1 MAWLLEPFAEQ
12 AQLAERFHT
21 AMRAG
26 GLVIPGAHDPLAGL
40 LAKQA
45 GFSVLYLSGAAF
57 SASLGLPDVGMLTPE
72 EVARRAAAIV
82 AATQLPLLVDIDTG
96 FGELFNTVR
105 AARELVRAGVAAVQL
120 EDQEMPKRCGHLEGK
135 RLLPAEAMVQK
146 VRALKRLLPQLVL
159 IARTDARAIEGLE
172 GAVERAR
179 QYVAAG
185 ADAIFPEALHSLEE
199 FRAFRQALPGVPLLA
214 NLTEFGKTPPLRA
227 EELFA
232 VGYEMV
238 LFPVSALRV
247 AARAMQEFYEH
258 LRRSGSTQEY
268 LPRMQSRA
276 ELYAL
281 IGYADYE
288 QFDRAIAR
296 QGT

>member
-12 AQLAERFHT
+12 AQLAERFRA
-21 AMRAG
+21 AMHAG
-26 GLVIPGAHDPLAGL
+26 RLIIPGAHDPLAGL
-40 LAKQA
+40 LAKRA
-45 GFSVLYLSGAAF
+45 GFSALYLSGAAF
-57 SASLGLPDVGMLTPE
+57 SASLGLPDVGLLTAE
-72 EVARRAAAIV
+72 EVVRRAAAIV

-146 VRALKRLLPQLVL
+146 VRALKQLLPQLVL

-179 QYVAAG
+179 RYVAAG

-199 FRAFRQALPGVPLLA
+199 FRAVRQALPGVPLLA
-214 NLTEFGKTPPLRA
+214 NLTEFGKTPPLSA

-232 VGYEMV
+232 VGYKMV

-258 LRRSGSTQEY
+258 LQRTGSTQEY

-276 ELYAL
+276 ELYTL

-288 QFDRAIAR
+288 QFDRTISG